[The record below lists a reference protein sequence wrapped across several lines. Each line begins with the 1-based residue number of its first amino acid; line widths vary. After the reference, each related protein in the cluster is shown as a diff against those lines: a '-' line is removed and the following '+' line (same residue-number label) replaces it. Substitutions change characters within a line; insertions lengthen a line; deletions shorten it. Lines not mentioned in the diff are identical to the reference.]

1 MRFLTLFLA
10 AIIGLCSA
18 HDEYHGSCPVLT
30 PMSGFNW
37 DKFRA
42 GRWYATEKFDTSSKC
57 LTYDFKE
64 DEDGDFLVE
73 QTSVLTGLRRVSVD
87 NKVKYR
93 GRLAA
98 PYVSEPANML
108 VRFTLNP
115 FGSAS
120 FVILDTDYDNYA
132 LICTCQS
139 KKFLFEVLTFH
150 RRSCTIL
157 QRSSELDASISR
169 KMHDL
174 LNEQIPSDD
183 GDELADHDFDNV
195 SHTGC
200 NYEDNGKGLQLDV
213 EKILGSGTEE
223 VGSVVVGLVEEVDEL
238 FSKKDKEREAI
249 IFENLPMREEPRI

>member
-1 MRFLTLFLA
+1 
-10 AIIGLCSA
+10 
-18 HDEYHGSCPVLT
+18 
-30 PMSGFNW
+30 MSGFNW

-195 SHTGC
+195 SQTGC

-223 VGSVVVGLVEEVDEL
+223 VGSVVKDLIGEVDEL
-238 FSKKDKEREAI
+238 FSEKDKDRNEVT
-249 IFENLPMREEPRI
+249 FDKLLEEPRI